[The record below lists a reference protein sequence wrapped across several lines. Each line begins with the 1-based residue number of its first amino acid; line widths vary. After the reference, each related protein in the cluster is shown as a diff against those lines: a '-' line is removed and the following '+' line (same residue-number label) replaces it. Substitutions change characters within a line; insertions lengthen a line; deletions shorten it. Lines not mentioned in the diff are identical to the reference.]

1 MSNALKIRA
10 NEMVIDLTEPSGS
23 KSDTKLIVNIN
34 TFEIV
39 GKIEPPLMQPVY
51 KEGYN
56 G

>member
-1 MSNALKIRA
+1 MTTLKIRDS
-10 NEMVIDLTEPSGS
+10 EMVIDITDPSGS

-34 TFEIV
+34 TLEIV
-39 GKIEPPLMQPVY
+39 GKIEPPLMKPVY